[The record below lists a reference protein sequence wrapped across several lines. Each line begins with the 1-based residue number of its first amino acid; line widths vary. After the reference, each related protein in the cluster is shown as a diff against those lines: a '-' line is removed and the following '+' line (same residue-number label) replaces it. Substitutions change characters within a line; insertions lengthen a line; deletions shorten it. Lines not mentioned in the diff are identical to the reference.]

1 MKVLWFTDTASLY
14 KKSLTTYNGSG
25 WIESL
30 ERIITSIDEIEL
42 GISFFHNDE
51 CFKSKQG
58 NTTYY
63 PLPLYNTILKRLHHT
78 LFYNKCDN
86 KEVEFFMKVV
96 NDFQPDIIHIFGS
109 EKSYGLI
116 TYYTKIPVV
125 IHIQG
130 ILNPCINAYFAPGNN
145 KFDLIKQYLFNPI
158 KLFNSLKILKFFS
171 YNAKRELEI
180 LKNCKYFIGRTE
192 WDKKVNLLYAPD
204 AKYFYCSEA
213 LRNEFYED
221 FTWTK
226 QQRNKIN
233 IVTTIS
239 KVPYKGFDLILKT
252 ANILKKST
260 NFDFTWDVFGINEYK
275 FWEKK
280 LGINCKSVNVFMK
293 GITDSLTLAKKIK
306 DADIYV
312 HPSYIDNSPNS
323 VCEAQILGTP
333 VIATFVGGI
342 PTLIENNKTG
352 ILVPT
357 NDPIYLAAK
366 IIELSKNEN
375 NICLNLSQN
384 ARLTA
389 LKRHNRDGII
399 SDLLAIYKSII

>member
-1 MKVLWFTDTASLY
+1 M
-14 KKSLTTYNGSG
+14 
-25 WIESL
+25 
-30 ERIITSIDEIEL
+30 
-42 GISFFHNDE
+42 
-51 CFKSKQG
+51 
-58 NTTYY
+58 
-63 PLPLYNTILKRLHHT
+63 
-78 LFYNKCDN
+78 
-86 KEVEFFMKVV
+86 
-96 NDFQPDIIHIFGS
+96 
-109 EKSYGLI
+109 
-116 TYYTKIPVV
+116 
-125 IHIQG
+125 
-130 ILNPCINAYFAPGNN
+130 
-145 KFDLIKQYLFNPI
+145 
-158 KLFNSLKILKFFS
+158 
-171 YNAKRELEI
+171 
-180 LKNCKYFIGRTE
+180 
-192 WDKKVNLLYAPD
+192 
-204 AKYFYCSEA
+204 
-213 LRNEFYED
+213 
-221 FTWTK
+221 
-226 QQRNKIN
+226 
-233 IVTTIS
+233 
-239 KVPYKGFDLILKT
+239 ILKT